1 VTFNDSLT
9 IKFYLNHMANHSA
22 YSLTQS
28 LLVRHAGASAGVL
41 WRRSLI
47 ACVVLSVL
55 GDVLPSARGQQANP
69 GYDPRQTEKRF
80 EDKQT
85 GQLTGAQPRLPR
97 TPFSRPDGTANST
110 PLFVLRH
117 VAIAGALAIPHARLV
132 TAYQPYLGKK
142 VSQADLANM
151 ASAVSEVYRS
161 AGFHLSRA
169 IVPVQDI
176 QEGRLRLEV
185 IEGSITEVA
194 LKGDGADQFGVRAML
209 DVVVAEIPSRLST
222 LERQLLLINGRP
234 GVRIQDTG
242 LEEIGTA
249 TGRFRLIVELKTWH
263 VYTSFGIDNLGSS
276 SVGPWQS
283 YATAAFNSYLTPGD
297 ALVLNLSTT
306 PADPRQLAFGRL
318 SYEVPVGTDG
328 ARIGAS
334 GFYSEVWP
342 GDFRHLYNDNTKTQ
356 SFEFHGSI
364 VPLQSQQSSLT
375 LTAGLGFSDVREQD
389 VFGPIYN
396 DHIRTINLSLDYQIK
411 DNIGGINYLTLGFR
425 QGLDLLGASHS
436 DDDFLSRDGA
446 SSTFSALNFW
456 YTRYQTLNDA
466 WSAKL
471 SGAGQ
476 WASGPLFTSQQF
488 YLGGLAFG
496 RGYGSA
502 EISGDNGIAGSLEL
516 RFDQKVSY
524 RYWSGYQLYSFVDAG
539 TAWNAGYNFGE
550 GLSLVSVGGGARL
563 FLIDDWTADIGVAVP
578 LSYRAPDN
586 SSRSARLLFSLSSAF
601 RLCPARPSSRCV

>member
-1 VTFNDSLT
+1 
-9 IKFYLNHMANHSA
+9 MANGFP
-22 YSLTQS
+22 TI
-28 LLVRHAGASAGVL
+28 LVLSSVEVPVRALAPVAGHRFWVAGVCFL
-41 WRRSLI
+41 
-47 ACVVLSVL
+47 AAVLAFS
-55 GDVLPSARGQQANP
+55 PTQAQQANP

-80 EDKQT
+80 EAPQT
-85 GQLTGAQPRLPR
+85 DQSPVARPRLPR
-97 TPFSRPDGTANST
+97 APFARPEGKADTK

-117 VAIAGALAIPHARLV
+117 VSVSGAVAIPRDRLA

-142 VSQADLANM
+142 VSQADLADM
-151 ASAVSEVYRS
+151 ASAVSDIYR
-161 AGFHLSRA
+161 AEGFHLSRA

-176 QEGRLRLEV
+176 KDGVLRLQV
-185 IEGSITEVA
+185 IEGSITEVV
-194 LKGDGADQFGVRAML
+194 LKGEGAEQFGIRPMLEMVAM
-209 DVVVAEIPSRLST
+209 ERPSLLAT
-222 LERQLLLINGRP
+222 LERQLLLVNGRP

-249 TGRFRLIVELKTWH
+249 SGHFRLIVELKTWH
-263 VYTSFGIDNLGSS
+263 LYTSFGADNLGSR

-283 YATAAFNSYLTPGD
+283 YATAAWNSYLAPGD
-297 ALVLNLSTT
+297 SLVLNLSTT
-306 PADPRQLAFGRL
+306 PGDVRQLAFGRL

-342 GDFRHLYNDNTKTQ
+342 GDIRHLINDNTKTE
-356 SFEFHGSI
+356 SFEFHGSV
-364 VPLQSQQSSLT
+364 VPLQSQKSALT
-375 LTAGLGFSDVREQD
+375 LTAGLGFSNVSENDF
-389 VFGPIYN
+389 FGPVYR
-396 DHIRTINLSLDYQIK
+396 DRIRTANLTSDYKLQ
-411 DNIGGINYLTLGFR
+411 DDFGGTNYLTVGLR
-425 QGLDLLGASHS
+425 QGIDILGASHRG
-436 DDDFLSRDGA
+436 DDLLSHDGA
-446 SSTFSALNFW
+446 SGKFTALNFW
-456 YTRYQTLNDA
+456 YTRYQTLSDA
-466 WSAKL
+466 WSVKL

-516 RFDQKVSY
+516 RFDGKLNY

-539 TAWNAGYNFGE
+539 AAWNAGYTMGE
-550 GLSLVSVGGGARL
+550 GLALTSAGGGVRL
-563 FLIDDWTADIGVAVP
+563 FLFDDWQADLGVAVP

-601 RLCPARPSSRCV
+601 KLCPARPTTRCL